1 MIGKKSNKKK
11 ISVEVKGAGS
21 SGLTPTEKQQI
32 EKIATLEKEIIKL
45 KEKPNFK
52 GVYRTKTVT

>member
-11 ISVEVKGAGS
+11 ISVEVKGGSS

-32 EKIATLEKEIIKL
+32 EKIATLEKEIIQI

-52 GVYRTKTVT
+52 GVHSLVT